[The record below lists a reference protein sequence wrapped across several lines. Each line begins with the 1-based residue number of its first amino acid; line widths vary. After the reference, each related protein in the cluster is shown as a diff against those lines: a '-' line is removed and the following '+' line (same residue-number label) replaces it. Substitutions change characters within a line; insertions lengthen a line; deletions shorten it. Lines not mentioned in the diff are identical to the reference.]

1 MHQMNLDLPPVC
13 SPISIR
19 NAARESR
26 LFANSIIPVQSVM
39 HNKVMEMVLNYQIV
53 IRGIN
58 TSDACV
64 SLQGVTI
71 QCEWFALELFPKMSR
86 FDNACFCE
94 RIRK

>member
-19 NAARESR
+19 NPARESR
-26 LFANSIIPVQSVM
+26 LFANSIIPVPSVM

-64 SLQGVTI
+64 SPPGGY
-71 QCEWFALELFPKMSR
+71 
-86 FDNACFCE
+86 NA
-94 RIRK
+94 I